1 MWIQLG
7 LDLVHEVATATPLRG
22 LKTTFTTFFIYGHSS
37 TNIANLAKIGA
48 ADVEI
53 IGRTEIVKDFKNRSK
68 TKARAAEGG
77 LIKLHCPV
85 DAH

>member
-1 MWIQLG
+1 
-7 LDLVHEVATATPLRG
+7 
-22 LKTTFTTFFIYGHSS
+22 
-37 TNIANLAKIGA
+37 LAKIGA

-68 TKARAAEGG
+68 TKARAAKGG